1 MHCNFVVSCDVIYL
15 WLLQVEHQE
24 TTTTL
29 KEARSA
35 YDKLEAEFKTL
46 ADLQPIR
53 EKLTTLEA
61 EKSSISAS
69 AKEWRQEFDKQAQ
82 DLVDQTGKAIDK
94 SITVVKKLLSKQHDT
109 LISKRDGL
117 AEQLDALSTLKSFL
131 ADNDATSS
139 TGKAA
144 QLVGELKQQ
153 QMGDAFDLLPTQL
166 QQQVSIDVLTLSMAL
181 ELVVGHIH
189 LCDQSVIYEI

>member
-1 MHCNFVVSCDVIYL
+1 MHCNCVVSCDVIYL

-109 LISKRDGL
+109 LISKKDGL
-117 AEQLDALSTLKSFL
+117 AEQLDAVSTL
-131 ADNDATSS
+131 
-139 TGKAA
+139 
-144 QLVGELKQQ
+144 
-153 QMGDAFDLLPTQL
+153 
-166 QQQVSIDVLTLSMAL
+166 
-181 ELVVGHIH
+181 
-189 LCDQSVIYEI
+189 